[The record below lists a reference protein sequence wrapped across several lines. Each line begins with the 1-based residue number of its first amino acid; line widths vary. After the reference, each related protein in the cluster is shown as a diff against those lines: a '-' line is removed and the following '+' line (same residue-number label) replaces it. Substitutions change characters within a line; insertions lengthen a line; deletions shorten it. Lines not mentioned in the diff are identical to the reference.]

1 MFLHKET
8 ASPKTITI
16 MSWRTAL
23 NGKKRRGIWVS
34 VFVCVCGVRYRLHY
48 NKYAHFQTSIIIHI
62 NCYSFIRTLEWEP
75 RTGRYGFIG
84 IKQLITDVSKPML
97 AWLWWNC
104 CFGVQIHRRPFLV
117 LYFMSFYVDLGIPVS
132 GWK

>member
-23 NGKKRRGIWVS
+23 NEKKTGYLGVC
-34 VFVCVCGVRYRLHY
+34 VCVCGVRCRLHY

-62 NCYSFIRTLEWEP
+62 NCYSFIRTLEWEL
-75 RTGRYGFIG
+75 RTGRYSFIG

-104 CFGVQIHRRPFLV
+104 CFGTRIHRRPFL
-117 LYFMSFYVDLGIPVS
+117 YFTSFYVDLGIPVS
-132 GWK
+132 GWN